1 MKVRL
6 LTIIQIII
14 SIGVAFI
21 YINNV
26 RPVGWF
32 DSVFAI
38 FLGIL
43 VFFLLRKIK
52 GITLK

>member
-1 MKVRL
+1 MKISFKSIL
-6 LTIIQIII
+6 GIIL
-14 SIGVAFI
+14 GVSAFMF
-21 YINNV
+21 YVSNV